1 MSPFGHEADV
11 PMQLQHVCYQGGSTE
26 TVAAKLREGT
36 LGAKKSLLA
45 PGQATTRCQAVRSP
59 TLNRGQADR
68 MMLLP
73 GQ

>member
-26 TVAAKLREGT
+26 TVAVEASG
-36 LGAKKSLLA
+36 GH
-45 PGQATTRCQAVRSP
+45 PGGQKIAACTRPSHNPLPGRTIPDAEP
-59 TLNRGQADR
+59 WADR

-73 GQ
+73 VQ